1 MANGV
6 NIAMV
11 VDYVNLLTATFAI
24 NGHSRHI
31 LWLFVGR
38 QRTILTRA
46 VYSKGLIKGFGSI
59 ALNVGMNLILDYLVS
74 LMKNN
79 VHIVVIN
86 NYAMILNVKCVMKN
100 HVHLMKWPKHGLLEM
115 N

>member
-6 NIAMV
+6 HIAMV

-59 ALNVGMNLILDYLVS
+59 ALIVDTSIILSYIAYLAGQ
-74 LMKNN
+74 N

-86 NYAMILNVKCVMKN
+86 NYVMILNVKCAMKN
-100 HVHLMKWPKHGLLEM
+100 HVHLMKWSKHGLLEM